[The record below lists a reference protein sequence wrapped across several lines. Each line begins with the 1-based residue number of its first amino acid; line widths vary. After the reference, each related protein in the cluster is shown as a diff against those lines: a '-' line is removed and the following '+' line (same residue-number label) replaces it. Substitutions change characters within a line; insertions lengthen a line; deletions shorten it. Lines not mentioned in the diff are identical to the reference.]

1 VPDGPELQALA
12 NTRTATT
19 ANICFFMCFLLAPTV
34 AISGLTSGQAGS
46 ETWFYSHFALRRKAS
61 KTVTLMTILRKV
73 CRHKYVE

>member
-1 VPDGPELQALA
+1 
-12 NTRTATT
+12 
-19 ANICFFMCFLLAPTV
+19 MCFLLAPTV